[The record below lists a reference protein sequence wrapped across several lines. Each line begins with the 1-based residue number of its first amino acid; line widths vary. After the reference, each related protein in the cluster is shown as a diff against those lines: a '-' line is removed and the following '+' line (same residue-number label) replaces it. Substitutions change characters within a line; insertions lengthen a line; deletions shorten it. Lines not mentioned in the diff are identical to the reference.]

1 MKTKITLEIDNVP
14 EGVVIKI
21 LSRALDLYHF
31 HHEEE
36 MSESDGKEYVAICD
50 SIFSCHI
57 DWYVK
62 SGVMYAEDSMHPPST
77 NSEYEVVNA
86 EDSMHLPSTNF
97 ESDDI
102 DLMTWLIDSG
112 ALKFNEDGSPDFM
125 GMRSPE
131 LIIEQEKKAKENE
144 LLYNSGKEK
153 YNKFLKSLTQE
164 ERKVLEI

>member
-1 MKTKITLEIDNVP
+1 MKTKITLEIDNVL
-14 EGVVIKI
+14 EGVAIKI
-21 LSRALDLYHF
+21 LSRALELYHF
-31 HHEEE
+31 HYEEE
-36 MSESDGKEYVAICD
+36 MSESEGKEYVAICD
-50 SIFSCHI
+50 SIFSCYI
-57 DWYVK
+57 DWYAK

-77 NSEYEVVNA
+77 DPEFDNVDSE
-86 EDSMHLPSTNF
+86 
-97 ESDDI
+97 

-125 GMRSPE
+125 SMRSPE

>member
-1 MKTKITLEIDNVP
+1 MKTKITLEIDKVP

-21 LSRALDLYHF
+21 LSRALELYHF
-31 HHEEE
+31 HYEEE
-36 MSESDGKEYVAICD
+36 MGESDGEEYVAISD
-50 SIFSCHI
+50 SIFRCYT
-57 DWYVK
+57 DWYAK
-62 SGVMYAEDSMHPPST
+62 SGVMNVEDSMHPPST
-77 NSEYEVVNA
+77 NSEYNNI
-86 EDSMHLPSTNF
+86 DSEH
-97 ESDDI
+97 
-102 DLMTWLIDSG
+102 LMTWLVDSG

>member
-1 MKTKITLEIDNVP
+1 MKTKITLEIDKVP

-21 LSRALDLYHF
+21 LSRALELYHF
-31 HHEEE
+31 HYEEE
-36 MSESDGKEYVAICD
+36 MGESDGEEYVAISD
-50 SIFSCHI
+50 SIFSCYI
-57 DWYVK
+57 DWYAK

-77 NSEYEVVNA
+77 NSEY
-86 EDSMHLPSTNF
+86 
-97 ESDDI
+97 DDI
-102 DLMTWLIDSG
+102 DSEHLMTWLVDSG

>member
-1 MKTKITLEIDNVP
+1 MKTTITLEIDNVP
-14 EGVVIKI
+14 EGVVLKI
-21 LSRALDLYHF
+21 LSRALELYHF
-31 HHEEE
+31 HYEEE
-36 MSESDGKEYVAICD
+36 MGESDGKEYVAICD
-50 SIFSCHI
+50 SIFSCYT

-77 NSEYEVVNA
+77 DSEY
-86 EDSMHLPSTNF
+86 
-97 ESDDI
+97 DDI
-102 DLMTWLIDSG
+102 DSKHPEYDDIDSEHLMTWLVDSG

-153 YNKFLKSLTQE
+153 YNKFLKTLTQE
-164 ERKVLEI
+164 ERQILEI

>member
-1 MKTKITLEIDNVP
+1 MKTKITLEIDKVP

-21 LSRALDLYHF
+21 LSRALELYHF
-31 HHEEE
+31 HYEEE
-36 MSESDGKEYVAICD
+36 MGESDGEEYVAISD
-50 SIFSCHI
+50 SIFSCYI
-57 DWYVK
+57 DWYAK

-77 NSEYEVVNA
+77 DPEY
-86 EDSMHLPSTNF
+86 
-97 ESDDI
+97 DDI
-102 DLMTWLIDSG
+102 DSEHLMTWLVDKG

>member
-62 SGVMYAEDSMHPPST
+62 SGVMYAEDSMHP
-77 NSEYEVVNA
+77 
-86 EDSMHLPSTNF
+86 PSTNF

>member
-1 MKTKITLEIDNVP
+1 MKTKITLEIDKVP

-21 LSRALDLYHF
+21 LSRALELYHF
-31 HHEEE
+31 HYEEE
-36 MSESDGKEYVAICD
+36 IGESDGEEYVAISD
-50 SIFSCHI
+50 SIFSCYI
-57 DWYVK
+57 DWYAK

-77 NSEYEVVNA
+77 NSEY
-86 EDSMHLPSTNF
+86 
-97 ESDDI
+97 DDI
-102 DLMTWLIDSG
+102 DSEHLMTWLVDSG

-131 LIIEQEKKAKENE
+131 LIIEQEKRAKENE

>member
-14 EGVVIKI
+14 KGVVFQI
-21 LSRALDLYHF
+21 LIRALDLYEF
-31 HHEEE
+31 HHQEE
-36 MSESDGKEYVAICD
+36 MRETDGEEWVAISD
-50 SIFSCHI
+50 SIMTCYH
-57 DWYVK
+57 DWYFN

-77 NSEYEVVNA
+77 DPEFDNVDSE
-86 EDSMHLPSTNF
+86 
-97 ESDDI
+97 

-125 GMRSPE
+125 SMRSPE

-144 LLYNSGKEK
+144 LIYNSGKEK

>member
-1 MKTKITLEIDNVP
+1 MKTKITLEIDKVP
-14 EGVVIKI
+14 EGVAIKI
-21 LSRALDLYHF
+21 LSRALDLYNF

-36 MSESDGKEYVAICD
+36 MGESDIEEYVAISD
-50 SIFSCHI
+50 SIFSCYT
-57 DWYVK
+57 DWYIK
-62 SGVMYAEDSMHPPST
+62 SGVMNVEDSMHPPST
-77 NSEYEVVNA
+77 NSEY
-86 EDSMHLPSTNF
+86 
-97 ESDDI
+97 DDI
-102 DLMTWLIDSG
+102 DSEHLMTWLVDSG

-144 LLYNSGKEK
+144 LLYNSGREK